1 MIPSLLIAILAF
13 TCVAS
18 AQIAENRVTGAV
30 NVRDSKGVRRGE
42 ANAVV
47 WLTAHDEQSEIKPA
61 PPSTF
66 RLTQKNKRFE
76 PHLLVVPIDSTV
88 DFPHADH
95 FFHNVFSVYEG
106 TRFDLGLY
114 ESGSTKRV
122 RFSRPGPSYIFCN
135 IHPEMSAVV
144 MVMKSPHYAVT
155 APNGQYS
162 IESVPDGEYTLQVWF
177 ERARP
182 EQLKELS
189 RKLTISG
196 NLVVPTLDIDEAP
209 SPSEG
214 HTNKYGQDYEKPP
227 DPKY

>member
-1 MIPSLLIAILAF
+1 MIPSLLVAILAF

-18 AQIAENRVTGAV
+18 AQTVENRVSGTV
-30 NVRDSKGVRRGE
+30 NVRDSKGVRSG
-42 ANAVV
+42 AGNAVV
-47 WLTAHDEQSEIKPA
+47 WLTAHDEQPDAKAALPG
-61 PPSTF
+61 TF

-76 PHLLVVPIDSTV
+76 PHLLVIPINSTV
-88 DFPHADH
+88 DFPNADH

-144 MVMKSPHYAVT
+144 MVLESPYYAVT
-155 APNGQYS
+155 AANGQYS
-162 IESVPDGEYTLQVWF
+162 IEGVPDGEYTLQVWF

-189 RKLTISG
+189 RKITVSG
-196 NLVVPTLDIDEAP
+196 NMVAPALNIDEAP

-214 HTNKYGQDYEKPP
+214 HTNKYGQEYEKPP

>member
-1 MIPSLLIAILAF
+1 MIPSLLIAVLAF
-13 TCVAS
+13 TGVVS
-18 AQIAENRVTGAV
+18 AQIAENRVTGTV
-30 NVRDSKGVRRGE
+30 KVRDSKGVRRGE

-47 WLTAHDEQSEIKPA
+47 WLTGQNEQPNAKPA
-61 PPSTF
+61 PPGTF
-66 RLTQKNKRFE
+66 RLMQKNKRFE

-88 DFPHADH
+88 DFPNADH

-155 APNGQYS
+155 SQNGQYS
-162 IESVPDGEYTLQVWF
+162 IEGVPDGEYTLQVWF

-189 RKLTISG
+189 RKITVSG
-196 NLVVPTLDIDEAP
+196 NMVVPTLNIDEAA

>member
-1 MIPSLLIAILAF
+1 LIPSLLVAILAF

-18 AQIAENRVTGAV
+18 AQTAENRVTGTV
-30 NVRDSKGVRRGE
+30 NVRDSKGVRGGE
-42 ANAVV
+42 PNAVV
-47 WLTAHDEQSEIKPA
+47 WLTAQGVQASAKPSA
-61 PPSTF
+61 PGTF

-76 PHLLVVPIDSTV
+76 PHLLVVPIDSSV
-88 DFPHADH
+88 DFPNADH

-122 RFSRPGPSYIFCN
+122 KFSRPGASYIFCN

-144 MVMKSPHYAVT
+144 MVMMSPYYAVT
-155 APNGQYS
+155 SQNGQYT
-162 IESVPDGEYTLQVWF
+162 IEDVPDGEYTLQVWF

-189 RKLTISG
+189 RKITVSG
-196 NLVVPTLDIDEAP
+196 NLVVPTLNIDEAP

-214 HTNKYGQDYEKPP
+214 HTNKYGQDYEKAP